1 MTNARSYEQEERI
14 AIIADGCNVSQD
26 EAEVIYMMMV
36 EDGIA

>member
-1 MTNARSYEQEERI
+1 MTDQEFEREERI

-26 EAEVIYMMMV
+26 EAEVMYMMMV